1 MRLYDMIGF
10 LLFITV
16 ALLAVSLFICPPDWN
31 KDGHVY
37 MSAFTNL
44 MIKLV
49 FSLTMLYWLVS

>member
-16 ALLAVSLFICPPDWN
+16 TLLAVSLFICPPDWN
-31 KDGHVY
+31 KDGRVY
-37 MSAFTNL
+37 MSSFTKL